1 MYPYIKQK
9 IYIHTSVY
17 SIPDLWSQRIIFH
30 YWNGFCKAQISSH
43 PEEATYSDLFS
54 CSMPSPDLLQNDAQ
68 IVWLAHIVSVATISQ
83 AFEFYLSLLQPPDQ
97 HSKNN
102 DGTNNGAL
110 PGEWLKWLII
120 LSRSENVFHK
130 LLKKKKP
137 PLCGCIMKALHLTAF
152 VSPYSTQTT
161 GLEKKL
167 CVTTLSSPV
176 WPPAPLPEEWDL
188 QEPRGS
194 SLKSPL
200 DFCLELEGFVGRGRS
215 EGGSGEWGRTGD
227 CFVLIRRD
235 GGKNYKR

>member
-130 LLKKKKP
+130 LLKKKNRTVFK
-137 PLCGCIMKALHLTAF
+137 
-152 VSPYSTQTT
+152 V
-161 GLEKKL
+161 LEL
-167 CVTTLSSPV
+167 IIFSLWVCYQFDLQLSS
-176 WPPAPLPEEWDL
+176 
-188 QEPRGS
+188 
-194 SLKSPL
+194 
-200 DFCLELEGFVGRGRS
+200 F
-215 EGGSGEWGRTGD
+215 
-227 CFVLIRRD
+227 
-235 GGKNYKR
+235 